1 VGGKP
6 GKRAAREMVGRAGRV
21 VALFGEHYP
30 AAAISLNFENPL
42 ELLVATILSAQCTDV
57 RVNKIT
63 PAIFSKYRTVA
74 DYAAA
79 DPETFGREIRAAGF
93 FRNKSRNII
102 GAARAIAARHGGE
115 VPAALDDLVALPGI
129 GRKTANVILGNA
141 FATPGMVV
149 DTHIGRISR
158 RLGLTENSD
167 PVKIEF
173 DLMRLFP
180 RSRWTLLSHQFI
192 AHGRRLCKAQRPRCG
207 ECFFDDSLCP
217 DRRRHFPLARN
228 ALT

>member
-1 VGGKP
+1 VGGKA
-6 GKRAAREMVGRAGRV
+6 GKRVAKELLRKAGQ
-21 VALFGEHYP
+21 VAELLGTHYP
-30 AAAISLNFENPL
+30 DAAISLNYETPL

-57 RVNKIT
+57 RVNEIT
-63 PAIFSKYRTVA
+63 PAIFAKYRTA
-74 DYAAA
+74 AGYAAA
-79 DPETFGREIRAAGF
+79 DPETLGGEIRAAGF

-102 GAARAIAARHGGE
+102 GAAREIAARHGGE

-149 DTHIGRISR
+149 DTHIRRVSR
-158 RLGLTENSD
+158 RLGLTENND

-173 DLMRLFP
+173 DLMALFP

-192 AHGRRLCKAQRPRCG
+192 AHGRRLCRAQRPRCG

-217 DRRRHFPLARN
+217 ARC
-228 ALT
+228 